1 MKAVIM
7 AGGKGT
13 RLQTVSKDI
22 PKPMFPVFNKPV
34 LEYQIDSLKKRNHRY
49 YSDHWASGHRHS
61 ILFWRRNP
69 LRRTASIFYRRE
81 ASGNSRGA
89 LLP

>member
-34 LEYQIDSLKKRNHRY
+34 LEYQIDSLKK
-49 YSDHWASGHRHS
+49 SGITDITLIIGH
-61 ILFWRRNP
+61 L
-69 LRRTASIFYRRE
+69 
-81 ASGNSRGA
+81 GA
-89 LLP
+89 VIQSYFGDGTRFGVQLQYFTEEKIGRAHV